1 MEMHGKAEEKLKL
14 TESMFAENKT
24 KLSKEI
30 AKTKDMEEQ
39 ILDRD
44 VELNTHRLIIQDLTE
59 KLQTGANE
67 LGESKLLVISLNENS
82 RAQKENAEKMLSTV
96 SARLEESEVHLSRV
110 DREKRNLQRADE
122 DIGANG
128 DGNPTL
134 NFHQG
139 R

>member
-1 MEMHGKAEEKLKL
+1 
-14 TESMFAENKT
+14 
-24 KLSKEI
+24 
-30 AKTKDMEEQ
+30 
-39 ILDRD
+39 
-44 VELNTHRLIIQDLTE
+44 
-59 KLQTGANE
+59 
-67 LGESKLLVISLNENS
+67 
-82 RAQKENAEKMLSTV
+82 MLSTV

-134 NFHQG
+134 DFHQG